1 MENANWFILP
11 VAAIVPLL
19 LGVIWYHPQVFGTSL
34 AKVTG
39 QSIQQIT
46 DYSVKRIGFT
56 YLFGL
61 LMAYIVFACSVHQY
75 AVFQLFMG
83 EESLGVAGSQM
94 NTFMSDFNE
103 TYGDRHR
110 SFFHGVIH
118 GLEASTLFG
127 FAFLGIST
135 FVEGT
140 PMKRMWIH
148 LGYFVLCGGI
158 MGGMICAF
166 M

>member
-61 LMAYIVFACSVHQY
+61 LMAYIVSTSKFFSWSHSW
-75 AVFQLFMG
+75 L
-83 EESLGVAGSQM
+83 
-94 NTFMSDFNE
+94 
-103 TYGDRHR
+103 R
-110 SFFHGVIH
+110 S
-118 GLEASTLFG
+118 
-127 FAFLGIST
+127 
-135 FVEGT
+135 
-140 PMKRMWIH
+140 
-148 LGYFVLCGGI
+148 
-158 MGGMICAF
+158 
-166 M
+166 